1 MNRGTW
7 WAAVRGVAESQIQL
21 SRRAQ
26 GWWGGGIDEQ
36 IYMAKECLVL
46 WRKIELEEKG
56 LGVV

>member
-7 WAAVRGVAESQIQL
+7 WTAVCGVAESQIQL
-21 SRRAQ
+21 SRHAQ

-36 IYMAKECLVL
+36 IYMTKECLVL